1 QDAIQWVAQQMD
13 FAEIHAAVQIC
24 EKALD
29 QLEKYINPRL
39 VLENLLLNMPIL
51 GAKEPQK
58 ATRNVSYND

>member
-1 QDAIQWVAQQMD
+1 MD